1 MQTGLSLEE
10 LARRITA
17 NAALKADYAR
27 STKDLEVSVQQN
39 EGNLKPTIVLNS
51 PDGSFPIRPIA
62 HDQIGARVGIPSKY
76 YDRCL
81 TEAPE
86 LLANNVNTWFQ
97 KSPETRLIRTLGGDA
112 RAFLSDRYNRIE
124 NEEIAAAVL
133 PILYSIPGAQ
143 VVSSEV
149 TEKRLYLQVVTPL
162 EREIKKNGRNVGDI
176 VQAGV
181 AISNSEVGFGA
192 VSALPLIWRLWCK
205 NGAYSLDG
213 KFKANHVGRRVEEGS
228 LAQIAYADDTRQADD
243 RAVLLKLRDH
253 VKHAI
258 DVVAFET
265 RVQRLSD
272 LSSSKEI
279 ADPQATVGLLAKKFD
294 LTESEGAAILRSLAT
309 GGGTGRASDLSAW
322 GLVNAVTHQAHS
334 TAIDYDR
341 AVEFEALGGKL
352 IDLPKA
358 EWQELLEAA

>member
-1 MQTGLSLEE
+1 MKTGLSLEQ
-10 LARRITA
+10 LAARITA
-17 NAALKADYAR
+17 NAALKADYVR

-39 EGNLKPTIVLNS
+39 EGGQKPTIVLNS

-62 HDQIGARVGIPSKY
+62 HDQIGAYAGIPAKY

-81 TEAPE
+81 AEAPE
-86 LLANNVNTWFQ
+86 LLASNVNTWFHR
-97 KSPETRLIRTLGGDA
+97 KPEPRLVRTLGGDTRSFHSNA
-112 RAFLSDRYNRIE
+112 YNRIE
-124 NEEIAAAVL
+124 NEEIAATVL
-133 PILYSIPGAQ
+133 PILYKIPGAQ
-143 VVSSEV
+143 VTSSEL

-162 EREIKKNGRNVGDI
+162 EREITKNGRSVGDI

-181 AISNSEVGFGA
+181 LIQNSEVGHGA
-192 VSALPLIWRLWCK
+192 VSVLPLIWRLWCK
-205 NGAYSLDG
+205 NGAYSQDG
-213 KFKANHVGRRVEEGS
+213 KFRANHVGRRVEEGA
-228 LAQIAYADDTRQADD
+228 LAQINYADDTRQADD

-253 VKHAI
+253 VHHAI

-265 RVQRLSD
+265 RVKRLSD

-279 ADPQATVGLLAKKFD
+279 VDPAATVGLLAKKFD
-294 LTESEGAAILRSLAT
+294 LSEGEGAAILRSLAT
-309 GGGTGRASDLSAW
+309 GGGTGRSSDLSAW

-334 TAIDYDR
+334 DAVDYDR